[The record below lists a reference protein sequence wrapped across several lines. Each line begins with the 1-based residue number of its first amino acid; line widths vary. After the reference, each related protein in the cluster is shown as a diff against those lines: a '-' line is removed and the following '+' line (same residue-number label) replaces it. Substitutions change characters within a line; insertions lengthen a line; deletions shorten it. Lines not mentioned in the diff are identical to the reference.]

1 MFSARA
7 VLDGVSMSNRDS
19 IGAALAVPFL
29 SLYDDGLHPGHLSAA
44 PFDGEAL
51 QRRSSA

>member
-7 VLDGVSMSNRDS
+7 VLDGVSLSSRDS
-19 IGAALAVPFL
+19 IGDTLAVPFL

-44 PFDGEAL
+44 PFDGEGT
-51 QRRSSA
+51 QRRSCA